1 MHLQTFQL
9 LAHCLTLKR
18 GNHFQYYVSY
28 SIERSRN
35 MKNFLIATILF
46 LSIFLIPNNV
56 LATTYDLIAPSQ
68 LTRGQDAQFVINI
81 NTEGKSLSSSAIGM
95 TYDTQ
100 YLEYVSVSPGDTFT
114 TVSADIQGTGR
125 LIITGSST
133 SPYSGS
139 GTFAYV
145 TFKLIATQ
153 AGSTQLCV
161 LFNPTSSTPTP
172 GPTSTP
178 GPTITP
184 GGPTVTPGPIPTSLP
199 KTGEST
205 SAVQGIFLASLFF
218 IVSVVGFFV
227 LRKT

>member
-1 MHLQTFQL
+1 
-9 LAHCLTLKR
+9 
-18 GNHFQYYVSY
+18 
-28 SIERSRN
+28 
-35 MKNFLIATILF
+35 MKNFLITAVLF
-46 LSIFLIPNNV
+46 LSIFLIPNKV
-56 LATTYDLIAPSQ
+56 LATTYDLIAPSGQ
-68 LTRGQDAQFVINI
+68 LTRGQDVQFIINV
-81 NTEGKSLSSSAIGM
+81 NTEGKSLSSSSIGM

-114 TVSADIQGTGR
+114 TVSADIQGTGK

-139 GTFAYV
+139 GAFAYV

-172 GPTSTP
+172 GPTSTSGPSSTP
-178 GPTITP
+178 GP
-184 GGPTVTPGPIPTSLP
+184 PIPTSLP

-205 SAVQGIFLASLFF
+205 STVQGIFLASLFF
-218 IVSVVGFFV
+218 IVSVIGFFV